1 MKRVFVNVKN
11 FSLLLLWVACIT
23 NLNAQEAEIRY
34 KVYGKIVD
42 ARTKKGIKKIPI
54 TVMPFNRVINADNKG
69 GFLFNMPK
77 GNFSFIV
84 DYYPFIKQDV
94 ELDLLSDTTLLI
106 VLHTIPGV
114 NYLEEVEVIASRPA
128 TEIPAAIELID
139 GRQLKSLPAMIGERD
154 ILKAFS
160 LTAGVTSSSEGAAD
174 MQVRG
179 GLHGQN
185 LYLLDGIPLYSTEH
199 FFGMVSVY
207 NTSIV
212 KSARLYKSGFP
223 AEYGGKIS
231 SVINVL
237 AKDADLKKFS
247 GEAEIGILTSKLAL
261 NIPLVKDKLALS
273 LAGRLSNYSVVDI
286 ISAILPERIGTRF
299 GVHFGDVNA
308 NMFWKLSEKN
318 KLKLTFLSN
327 TDGFEVQSTMDNDR
341 NNVWFKNHQQN
352 LGLNWYNTLSG
363 KTENHLLAYAD
374 IYGYDFGNST
384 QDFNTGMKQMSQ
396 VLTGINSMGLV
407 DKFIFKI
414 SNKLNLNAGLSFKS
428 YGFSPIQ
435 FNLNDSNLNSIKVTN
450 QIRLNEVVFFA
461 ESQYHLTKQ
470 QTLTAGLRLSSIGNS
485 DKTFTNLE
493 PRIAYHGIYEND
505 YSISASAS
513 RMTQPVHRVANS
525 GLGFSFEM
533 FYPSSSTL
541 LPESSWNFSIGGA
554 KDFTW
559 KNKKLSLKVDAWY
572 KTMENIVEF
581 EDGYDA
587 YYTVLY
593 SMQSNVTSDTKKYL
607 AQGNGKAYGI
617 DFSAS
622 YDIKNLRLTAD
633 YTLMKAENQFD
644 KLNYGRPFA
653 APTDIRNSLSLT
665 SEIKLSDSWSF
676 TATWQ
681 FNSGKPITVPTYI
694 FSNPVSN
701 YKPSQVYDYS
711 GADFQRIV
719 TERNNYRTK
728 PFHKLDVSFNHNYK
742 TRKKHLDA
750 RISLGI
756 YNVYNRANP
765 YLYYIDGIQNA
776 EKTYTPVLKSMSMF
790 PILPSFSWSVKF

>member
-1 MKRVFVNVKN
+1 MKTVRNIKWIFI
-11 FSLLLLWVACIT
+11 LLLCIVSFGK
-23 NLNAQEAEIRY
+23 LNAQESDIRC
-34 KVYGKIVD
+34 KVLGKIID
-42 ARTKKGIKKIPI
+42 ARTKKGIKRIPI
-54 TVMPFNRVINADNKG
+54 TVMPFNRVIDADNKG

-77 GNFSFIV
+77 GKFSFV
-84 DYYPFIKQDV
+84 LDYFPFEKQEV
-94 ELDLLSDTTLLI
+94 KLDLQSDTTLLI
-106 VLHTIPGV
+106 ELHTTPGV

-128 TEIPAAIELID
+128 TETPAAIEQID

-207 NTSIV
+207 NPTII

-231 SVINVL
+231 SVINVQTE
-237 AKDADLKKFS
+237 DADLKKFK

-261 NIPLVKDKLALS
+261 NIPMVKDKLALS
-273 LAGRLSNYSVVDI
+273 LAGRLSNYSIVDI
-286 ISAILPERIGTRF
+286 ISAILPEQVGTRF
-299 GVHFGDVNA
+299 GVHFGDINA

-327 TDGFEVQSTMDNDR
+327 TDGFEVQSTMEYDR
-341 NNVWFKNHQQN
+341 NKVWFKNHQQN
-352 LGLNWYNTLSG
+352 LGLNWYNTLSR
-363 KTENHLLAYAD
+363 KTENHLLVYAD

-384 QDFNTGMKQMSQ
+384 QDIKTNQIQMAQ
-396 VLTGINSMGLV
+396 VLTGINSMGLI
-407 DKFIFKI
+407 DKINYSI
-414 SNKLNLNAGLSFKS
+414 SDKMKLNAGVSFKS
-428 YGFSPIQ
+428 YGFSPIHY
-435 FNLNDSNLNSIKVTN
+435 NINDSNINSVKVTY
-450 QIRLNEVVFFA
+450 QIRLNEGVVFA
-461 ESQYHLTKQ
+461 ESEYQLAKQ
-470 QTLTAGLRLSSIGNS
+470 QTLTAGLRLSTIGNQ

-493 PRIAYHGIYEND
+493 PRVAYHGIFAND
-505 YSISASAS
+505 YSISSSAG

-533 FYPSSSTL
+533 FYPSGSTL

-554 KDFTW
+554 KDFSW
-559 KNKKLSLKVDAWY
+559 KNHKLSVKVDAWY

-581 EDGYDA
+581 QDGYDA

-593 SMQSNVTSDTKKYL
+593 SMQSNITGDTKKYL

-644 KLNYGRPFA
+644 QLNFGRPFA

-665 SEIKLSDSWSF
+665 SELKLSESWSLS
-676 TATWQ
+676 ATWQ
-681 FNSGKPITVPTYI
+681 YNSGKPITVPTYI
-694 FSNPVSN
+694 FMNPISN
-701 YKPSQVYDYS
+701 YKPLQVYDYDGS
-711 GADFQRIV
+711 DFQRVV
-719 TERNNYRTK
+719 TQRNNYRTK

-765 YLYYIDGIQNA
+765 YLYYIDGVQNA
-776 EKTYTPVLKSMSMF
+776 DKTYTPVLKSMSMF
-790 PILPSFSWSVKF
+790 PILPSFSWSLKF